1 MAKRDEI
8 DWAQVGRNVRQAR
21 IIRGHSQEDFARKA
35 GLSVSTL
42 YHVEQGLA
50 INYRSFLKICSA
62 FETSVDSMTRR
73 TQNILTE
80 SDDFLALRRED
91 RLWTVEVE
99 SRSRVPEDDLSR
111 IQQPEERLRLGRLG
125 LVNVFFCTTNFIMP
139 EGPGLVY
146 LELYRRFTDPFN
158 SIIYRDCLLTS
169 IQGTARLMIGETV
182 TEVRQG
188 DVIGYRSKDLVWME
202 PLESVGK
209 DDLPVIL
216 TWTGAVRVGSPP
228 MEDYTNKRVRKRKRQ
243 GDSQEDS

>member
-8 DWAQVGRNVRQAR
+8 DWPQVGRNVRQAR

-62 FETSVDSMTRR
+62 FETSVDSLTRR
-73 TQNILTE
+73 HQNVLTE
-80 SDDFLALRRED
+80 NDDFLALRRED
-91 RLWTVEVE
+91 QLWTVEVE

-139 EGPGLVY
+139 EGPGFVL
-146 LELYRRFTDPFN
+146 LELYRRLTDPFN

-169 IQGTARLMIGETV
+169 LQGTARLHIGESI
-182 TEVRQG
+182 TELRPG
-188 DVIGYRSKDLVWME
+188 DVIGYRSRDMVWME
-202 PLESVGK
+202 PAEPIGNNG
-209 DDLPVIL
+209 LPVIL

-228 MEDYTNKRVRKRKRQ
+228 LEDYSNKRVRKRKKNEEAS
-243 GDSQEDS
+243 D